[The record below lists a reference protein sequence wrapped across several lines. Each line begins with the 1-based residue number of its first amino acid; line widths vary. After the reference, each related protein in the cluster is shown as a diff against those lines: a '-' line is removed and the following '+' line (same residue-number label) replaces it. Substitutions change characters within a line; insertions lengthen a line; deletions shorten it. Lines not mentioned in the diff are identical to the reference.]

1 MKNLHS
7 DLFKTKTNQTDDN
20 FIKQNKQNLERKLT
34 KIDPSIMKEK
44 EDSETLIS
52 LKYPLPNYLIIE
64 N

>member
-52 LKYPLPNYLIIE
+52 LKYPLPNYLII
-64 N
+64 